1 MGIMFY
7 LLLGILIVG
16 ATSIFSR
23 LPLISGFTFF
33 GFSFLVFITFILKN
47 NIMDSTIVLFLLLV
61 STLMICLQLFMNVD
75 LEKEFQKA
83 YKKNITPVV
92 GMIFTAFTLGGISL
106 VIHLTEKKGLIEKAH
121 LKTDIQQEYAVIL
134 VITMMM
140 LLGIVLLVGLFDDDK

>member
-1 MGIMFY
+1 
-7 LLLGILIVG
+7 
-16 ATSIFSR
+16 
-23 LPLISGFTFF
+23 
-33 GFSFLVFITFILKN
+33 
-47 NIMDSTIVLFLLLV
+47 MDSTIVLFLLLV